1 MTRLLTP
8 LMIALVAVQA
18 AQAGPLWGYRS
29 PSNTNVLTPG
39 SDAGLTFPN
48 TSWTD
53 SDGDGS
59 IVVTPV
65 QQWSVALATDPDRVE
80 AGEYTIGLEVID
92 YASGMSGMV
101 DFAGKLD
108 GTIWKEG
115 ATLTN
120 TFTGA
125 TSKSLDLGDYRY
137 TVALDGFE
145 SPNGFGE
152 DGQGTI
158 SADVTITALGDDP
171 PPPVPTTPPVDE
183 DPDPPA
189 AQTPEPAT
197 AVMGAIG
204 LGAVAFARLRR
215 RRVAIG

>member
-8 LMIALVAVQA
+8 LVIALAAGSA
-18 AQAGPLWGYRS
+18 AQAGPMWGYRS

-53 SDGDGS
+53 TDGGGS

-65 QQWSVALATDPDRVE
+65 QQWSVALATDPDK
-80 AGEYTIGLEVID
+80 AGGDYAFGLEVID
-92 YASGMSGMV
+92 YASGMSGVV
-101 DFAGKLD
+101 DFAGTLD
-108 GTIWKEG
+108 GTIWKDG
-115 ATLTN
+115 AALTN
-120 TFTGA
+120 TFTSETA
-125 TSKSLDLGDYRY
+125 KSLDLGDYRY
-137 TVALDGFE
+137 TVALDAFE
-145 SPNGFGE
+145 NPTGFGE
-152 DGQGTI
+152 EGAGKIT
-158 SADVTITALGDDP
+158 ADVTITALGDEP

-183 DPDPPA
+183 TPDPPA

-197 AVMGAIG
+197 AVMGVIG

-215 RRVAIG
+215 RRAVEVA